1 MNVLT
6 GYQKKSTKR
15 KGDMAQVKC
24 VRASALTPTN
34 RSEKIQGFGRL
45 SPKGLELRSLVPAQA

>member
-6 GYQKKSTKR
+6 GYQKESAKD

-24 VRASALTPTN
+24 VRASALTPTK
-34 RSEKIQGFGRL
+34 RSE
-45 SPKGLELRSLVPAQA
+45 

>member
-1 MNVLT
+1 MLEMNVLT

-34 RSEKIQGFGRL
+34 RS
-45 SPKGLELRSLVPAQA
+45 